1 MEKKTKSRQ
10 LIGSLTKGLLI
21 LEMMMEKDNLGV
33 TEISKVLGVNKSS
46 AYRLLITLEDR
57 NFVKQD
63 PISGKYSL
71 GMRFASFRTK
81 VLEGIELRGIA
92 RPYLKWLT
100 DTTKES
106 SALCVLSDGH
116 GVIIEKQSSKESISA
131 YLYVG
136 MVEPLHCTALGK
148 VLISHLPED
157 RQRELLDKDLESF
170 TAFTK
175 TDKEQILEECKQI
188 LEQGYALDNEE
199 YSLSMR
205 CVAAPVYNSKGKLA
219 AAVGISGPVTRLHDD
234 NINEYIDAVKEA
246 AQNISS
252 NLGYSRLLKR

>member
-1 MEKKTKSRQ
+1 M
-10 LIGSLTKGLLI
+10 
-21 LEMMMEKDNLGV
+21 
-33 TEISKVLGVNKSS
+33 
-46 AYRLLITLEDR
+46 
-57 NFVKQD
+57 
-63 PISGKYSL
+63 
-71 GMRFASFRTK
+71 
-81 VLEGIELRGIA
+81 
-92 RPYLKWLT
+92 
-100 DTTKES
+100 
-106 SALCVLSDGH
+106 
-116 GVIIEKQSSKESISA
+116 
-131 YLYVG
+131 
-136 MVEPLHCTALGK
+136 EPLHCTALGK

-170 TAFTK
+170 TTFTK

-199 YSLSMR
+199 YDLSMR